1 MEEFDRRYWQ
11 ELTGTMQGERYQGLL
26 ERWIELERAYRWQSG
41 DRLFPA
47 VRRVKQ
53 ITHWVQNYRLGGPGV
68 TSIPNTPVYDKLW
81 WAWWVKS
88 QPDWRIV
95 EESERPIRTE
105 AEGRP
110 WGSMMAPGK
119 NGILSVVASL
129 YWWGS
134 TLK

>member
-1 MEEFDRRYWQ
+1 
-11 ELTGTMQGERYQGLL
+11 
-26 ERWIELERAYRWQSG
+26 
-41 DRLFPA
+41 
-47 VRRVKQ
+47 
-53 ITHWVQNYRLGGPGV
+53 
-68 TSIPNTPVYDKLW
+68 
-81 WAWWVKS
+81 

-95 EESERPIRTE
+95 EESEHPIRTE

-134 TLK
+134 TLKRLGKTSQSWLDAVNDVAWAMEELKKVAQ